1 MARWLLVRAG
11 ILELTWLLSAVA
23 PRRAPGVRTR
33 LLGWVDRDEFG
44 VSEDVVVDA
53 WAEVAPKVA
62 PAVGAQPR
70 ASRGVAPQRAP
81 EAVSCVADDG
91 GLFGLRRWSARPA
104 WPRLWSG

>member
-1 MARWLLVRAG
+1 M
-11 ILELTWLLSAVA
+11 LELTWLMSAVA
-23 PRRAPGVRTR
+23 PRRAPVVRTG
-33 LLGWVDRDEFG
+33 LLGWVDREECG
-44 VSEDVVVDA
+44 ASEDVVVDV

-70 ASRGVAPQRAP
+70 ASRGVAPQRAQG
-81 EAVSCVADDG
+81 AVNCVVDGG